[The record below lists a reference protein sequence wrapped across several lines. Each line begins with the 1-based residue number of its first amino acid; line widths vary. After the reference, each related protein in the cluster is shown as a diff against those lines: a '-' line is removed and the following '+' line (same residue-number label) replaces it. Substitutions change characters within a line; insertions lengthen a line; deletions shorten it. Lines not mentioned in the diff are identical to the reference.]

1 MKPCRCGNS
10 GRSGRSD
17 FCRQR
22 WLRRTR
28 TLRDSSPPVLP
39 WCWRWR
45 CTLLPL
51 IQLPGLHFYF
61 PKHLVDCQQLLSQV
75 QCPSL
80 ILCLVLLFAFSLV
93 LFYLCEFSFFQP
105 HRQRSLCNCTCC
117 WWRYGSIRFK
127 NRSHIF
133 GHFFFC
139 LRPAEFSLF
148 CFVFLN
154 FLFYSLPHPVPD
166 VLCSVS
172 VSLWKRGNQRVMGRR
187 LMLNI
192 LRQLK

>member
-39 WCWRWR
+39 WCWCWR

-93 LFYLCEFSFFQP
+93 LFYLCEFSFFSHTVNVSSATAP
-105 HRQRSLCNCTCC
+105 AADDDVARSVSKIDL
-117 WWRYGSIRFK
+117 
-127 NRSHIF
+127 IF
-133 GHFFFC
+133 LGIFFFC
-139 LRPAEFSLF
+139 LRPAEYSLF
-148 CFVFLN
+148 CFFIFSFILCPT
-154 FLFYSLPHPVPD
+154 LSLMFCVQYQLAFPP
-166 VLCSVS
+166 STW
-172 VSLWKRGNQRVMGRR
+172 WKCGNQRVVGGSWEEGWC
-187 LMLNI
+187 
-192 LRQLK
+192 